1 MGNCTMFRC
10 SKILGEAGKQQ
21 LFENFRS
28 QIVFRFGT
36 DVFRK
41 LTLGAPVWCLYC
53 FQSLGHITVQ
63 CLLTQTSVKRTLTVT
78 NRLWLSVFPLFVSE
92 KDTNSAE
99 VRASFLD
106 ISSRL
111 PHRNALTEI
120 GLDKRWGGGGGGGVL
135 RGK

>member
-1 MGNCTMFRC
+1 MIFSSHSSRIHILQLAFALVC
-10 SKILGEAGKQQ
+10 SC
-21 LFENFRS
+21 S
-28 QIVFRFGT
+28 V
-36 DVFRK
+36 
-41 LTLGAPVWCLYC
+41 
-53 FQSLGHITVQ
+53 QSLGHITVQ

-99 VRASFLD
+99 VLASFPD

-120 GLDKRWGGGGGGGVL
+120 GVDKRWGGGGGGG
-135 RGK
+135 GGGF